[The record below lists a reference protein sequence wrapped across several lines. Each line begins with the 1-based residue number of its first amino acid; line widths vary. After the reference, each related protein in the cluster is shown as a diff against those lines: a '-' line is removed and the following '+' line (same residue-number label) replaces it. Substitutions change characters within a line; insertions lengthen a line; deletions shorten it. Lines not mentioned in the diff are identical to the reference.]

1 MNKENST
8 NDLIKLLSVI
18 YKWRKQLLIVT
29 TIAAV
34 ISTTISFIISP
45 QYLGTAIVFPA
56 RTFSVSKLL
65 IELNVGSQEDYMQYG
80 DEDDCE
86 KLLQILNSADIR
98 TMAANEYDLW
108 KHWRINKED
117 VNANYYLKLKW
128 EEQVSFSRTDYVSIK
143 INVYDYESE
152 RAAKIANSIVSYA
165 DSVKNK
171 MTRVVAK
178 EALMIIEEEYA
189 TTLSNIESLE
199 DSLQSIREL
208 GVLDYKSEMEAYSK
222 AMAKAVAKGDE
233 SAKTKLQSKLDILSK
248 YGMAYQ
254 DLFEKLK
261 KYRYKY
267 PVIKGKYDEARVNLE
282 RHLPSKFVV
291 EKAVRN
297 EKKARP
303 MRSVIILVPTISAF
317 ILALLYLLFSDKVI
331 EIKKKIVE
339 QSKNQ

>member
-1 MNKENST
+1 
-8 NDLIKLLSVI
+8 
-18 YKWRKQLLIVT
+18 
-29 TIAAV
+29 
-34 ISTTISFIISP
+34 
-45 QYLGTAIVFPA
+45 
-56 RTFSVSKLL
+56 
-65 IELNVGSQEDYMQYG
+65 
-80 DEDDCE
+80 
-86 KLLQILNSADIR
+86 
-98 TMAANEYDLW
+98 
-108 KHWRINKED
+108 
-117 VNANYYLKLKW
+117 
-128 EEQVSFSRTDYVSIK
+128 
-143 INVYDYESE
+143 
-152 RAAKIANSIVSYA
+152 
-165 DSVKNK
+165 
-171 MTRVVAK
+171 
-178 EALMIIEEEYA
+178 
-189 TTLSNIESLE
+189 
-199 DSLQSIREL
+199 
-208 GVLDYKSEMEAYSK
+208 MEAYSK

-303 MRSVIILVPTISAF
+303 MRPVIILVPTISAF

>member
-8 NDLIKLLSVI
+8 NDSIKLLSVI

-29 TIAAV
+29 TIAAI

-117 VNANYYLKLKW
+117 VNSNYYLKLKW
-128 EEQVSFSRTDYVSIK
+128 EEMVSFLRTDYVSIK

-199 DSLQSIREL
+199 DSLQTIREL
-208 GVLDYKSEMEAYSK
+208 GILDYKSEMEAYSK

-233 SAKTKLQSKLDILSK
+233 SAKSKLQTKLDILSK

-267 PVIKGKYDEARVNLE
+267 PVIKGKYDEARVNFE

-317 ILALLYLLFSDKVI
+317 LLALLYLLFSDKII
-331 EIKKKIVE
+331 EIKKKIVT
-339 QSKNQ
+339 QSKN

>member
-1 MNKENST
+1 ME
-8 NDLIKLLSVI
+8 
-18 YKWRKQLLIVT
+18 
-29 TIAAV
+29 
-34 ISTTISFIISP
+34 
-45 QYLGTAIVFPA
+45 
-56 RTFSVSKLL
+56 
-65 IELNVGSQEDYMQYG
+65 YG

-86 KLLQILNSADIR
+86 KLLQILNSSDIR
-98 TMAANEYDLW
+98 NMAANEYDLW
-108 KHWRINKED
+108 EHWKINKD
-117 VNANYYLKLKW
+117 GVYANHYLKLKW
-128 EEQVSFSRTDYVSIK
+128 DEMVSFKRTDYVSIK
-143 INVYDYESE
+143 INVYDYQSD
-152 RAAKIANSIVSYA
+152 RAANIANSIVSYA

-171 MTRVVAK
+171 MTKIIAK
-178 EALMIIEEEYA
+178 EAMLIIEEEYA
-189 TTLSNIESLE
+189 STLTNIKSLE

-208 GVLDYKSEMEAYSK
+208 GVMDYKSEMEAYSK
-222 AMAKAVAKGDE
+222 AMAKAVSKGDE
-233 SAKTKLQSKLDILSK
+233 AAKTKLQVKLDLLKK

-261 KYRYKY
+261 KYRFKY
-267 PVIKGKYDEARVNLE
+267 PVIKGKYDEARVNFE

-317 ILALLYLLFSDKVI
+317 LLALLYLLFSDKIV